1 MINPNNL
8 CPGCMNEKVVDG
20 KCPICG
26 YNPEEPHNPAF
37 LAPATLLDG
46 RYVIGKIIDQNGEGV
61 TYLGFDT
68 VTAATV
74 NVREFFPA
82 GLCERDVDG
91 QSVLMLSGNEFSY
104 NDALTKFI
112 ELSRELFRLNE
123 LPALFD
129 VLDVRESNNTAYRIT
144 RAIPGISLR
153 EFLMRNG
160 GVLKWDQARS
170 LFAPL
175 ISSISAL
182 HGAGIVHRGISPDT
196 LIVGKDG
203 KLRLN
208 GFLIPDCRTAK
219 SALTS
224 QLFPGFAAVEQY
236 GVAGTQGP
244 RTDIYAF
251 AATIYRTLVGNPP
264 PEATERLQDDNMTIP
279 AKIARE
285 TPKAVLETLAN
296 ALQVLPDD
304 RTQNIEAMRRGLSV
318 SSAQVSAQGPQVNVV
333 STPATDTPSK
343 REDAPSKP
351 KKKKGA
357 GKMYGLVA
365 GIVTAFLL
373 AIVIFFILWILGFIG
388 GDDQSDA
395 TSSDNGLNSVISNF
409 GSAGDNSEDTKTSNP
424 DVNQMELVNFIGR
437 QYTDASTDQNYKDN
451 VKFKITSKVYSEEYA
466 AGQIIN
472 QNPKAGE
479 IVENGTTVEVV
490 VSLGPQIITMPKISN
505 MTYEAAVLELLKAGF
520 SYYNIAEPMRM
531 EDENASP
538 GVVIKSDPEEGMR
551 VSLDTQ
557 VTLIINTYT
566 GPEVNDPIGG
576 NGIIE

>member
-74 NVREFFPA
+74 NIREFFPA

-395 TSSDNGLNSVISNF
+395 TSSDNGLNGVISNF

-466 AGQIIN
+466 AGQIIS